1 MMKLNTKNLRRL
13 AIGVLINIMV
23 RHKKGHKNSK
33 GETAEWVIVSHKD
46 GHIISSHKTKA
57 EAKKHLTDIRKFKH
71 MGESMNLEQAKNI
84 LNEAGFKYVDT
95 EKELKR
101 KEKFTKDLTEYS
113 NALNDIK
120 TSIKITKEGLSQ
132 TLTDDMED
140 YVVNETRFILKM
152 ARKLVKLL
160 ENDLYKTIEED

>member
-1 MMKLNTKNLRRL
+1 
-13 AIGVLINIMV
+13 MV
-23 RHKKGHKNSK
+23 RHQKGHKNSK

-57 EAKKHLTDIRKFKH
+57 EAEKHLTDIRKFKH
-71 MGESMNLEQAKNI
+71 IGESMNLEQAKNI

-101 KEKFTKDLTEYS
+101 KEKFTKDLAEYS

-120 TSIKITKEGLSQ
+120 TAIKITKEGLSQ

>member
-1 MMKLNTKNLRRL
+1 
-13 AIGVLINIMV
+13 MV
-23 RHKKGHKNSK
+23 RHQKGHKNSK

-57 EAKKHLTDIRKFKH
+57 EAEEHLRDIQKFKH
-71 MGESMNLEQAKNI
+71 MGEHMNLEQAKNI
-84 LNEAGFKYVDT
+84 LNEAGFKYIDT

-101 KEKFTKDLTEYS
+101 KEKFTKDLAEYS

-132 TLTDDMED
+132 TLSDDMED

-160 ENDLYKTIEED
+160 ENDLYKTINDE